1 MIAIPGKLDSTGRVS
16 PTEIDA
22 DDLHPVPGNVEPLAF
37 DAGLREGEDA
47 TGTETW
53 PPCC

>member
-22 DDLHPVPGNVEPLAF
+22 DDLHPV
-37 DAGLREGEDA
+37 RGECRTA
-47 TGTETW
+47 RI
-53 PPCC
+53 